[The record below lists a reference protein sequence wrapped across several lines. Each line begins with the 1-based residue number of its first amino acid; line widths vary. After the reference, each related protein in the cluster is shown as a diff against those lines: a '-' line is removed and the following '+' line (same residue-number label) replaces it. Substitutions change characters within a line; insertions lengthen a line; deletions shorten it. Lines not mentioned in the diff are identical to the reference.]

1 MYIRHIMYQISKNSP
16 PSLTCTKYQSSV
28 ARWLSYRSDFAVNS
42 WELTNY
48 LRGRG
53 RLVRGFNEL
62 FYEIKCSILVEIDII
77 FYFHSNCAWKG
88 SRGCRGVCKKVVQTG
103 STNGKYI
110 QAGVVVSYTHKT
122 KESWDIRFL
131 SRLLKMAATYSP
143 TYAVPS
149 ARLSLTTLF
158 GMGRGGT
165 SAL

>member
-110 QAGVVVSYTHKT
+110 QAGVVVIHK
-122 KESWDIRFL
+122 KQRSLEIFDFSQDSWKW
-131 SRLLKMAATYSP
+131 RLP
-143 TYAVPS
+143 TLPHTQYH
-149 ARLSLTTLF
+149 R
-158 GMGRGGT
+158 RGW
-165 SAL
+165 A